1 VSSRPTD
8 RLYPLRRYS
17 RGVWTVA
24 PSVFG
29 GFFTWVSFLILGVR
43 ARRRDWIV
51 TATAY
56 GVYSA
61 LAFFALGRPEVDA
74 DETASTL
81 MGFGILVAWVG
92 GAVHTGLAYQA
103 FTRSGRAA
111 ETAPAGWRSPT
122 RRSRRR
128 NAAPS
133 PAPARDDFGLGLGNP
148 ADDYLASSQPI
159 ATPQGSAPVPPPV
172 EANAANQRTLSRLPG
187 VTSALA
193 RRWVHERNRRGGFR
207 DIDDLAAALE
217 LQPHEIVR
225 LRPRL
230 SFAAQGPK
238 RRLPGRGRG
247 RVLDV

>member
-1 VSSRPTD
+1 M
-8 RLYPLRRYS
+8 
-17 RGVWTVA
+17 
-24 PSVFG
+24 PSIFG

-43 ARRRDWIV
+43 ARRREWTV

-61 LAFFALGRPEVDA
+61 LAFFALGRPEFDA
-74 DETASTL
+74 DETAQTL
-81 MGFGILVAWVG
+81 VGFGILVAWIG

-103 FTRSGRAA
+103 FIRSGLAG
-111 ETAPAGWRSPT
+111 ETAPAGWRRPT
-122 RRSRRR
+122 RRNHRRS
-128 NAAPS
+128 AAPS
-133 PAPARDDFGLGLGNP
+133 AAPAGDDFGLGLGNP

-159 ATPQGSAPVPPPV
+159 ATPEGSAPLPPPV
-172 EANAANQRTLSRLPG
+172 EANTASQRTLSRLPG

-193 RRWVHERNRRGGFR
+193 RRWVDERNRRGGFR
-207 DIDDLAAALE
+207 DIDDLAAAIE

-230 SFAAQGPK
+230 SFAAQGSK